1 MRTFP
6 APLFALACLL
16 AVTPLSGCAPSKV
29 TVDTSPDIPKYR
41 IETVVVL
48 PFEALT
54 TPQAA
59 QTAPPQF
66 SVPQGAK
73 RSDISV
79 VVPPASER
87 LTSVTTTV
95 PLEAA
100 EKVTRLF
107 YEKLRAREGV
117 RVLSPDEVRR
127 VVPDVA
133 KELTVVPPQEMAKKV
148 ASELSADA
156 VLFGRVLVYQ
166 ERGGSK
172 WGGEPATVGFE
183 VKLLAAD
190 GTTLWVGNYYERQH
204 PMNQD
209 LVGFVQHGGVFVTA
223 EELAEYGVDRLIKKF
238 PFSARPH

>member
-1 MRTFP
+1 MP
-6 APLFALACLL
+6 
-16 AVTPLSGCAPSKV
+16 GCAPAKV

-41 IETVVVL
+41 IETIVVL
-48 PFEALT
+48 PFEALR
-54 TPQAA
+54 TPQAV
-59 QTAPPQF
+59 QTTPPEF
-66 SVPQGAK
+66 LVPPGAK

-79 VVPPASER
+79 VVPPATER
-87 LTSVTTTV
+87 LTAVTTTV
-95 PLEAA
+95 PVEAA

-117 RVLSPDEVRR
+117 RVLSPDDTRR
-127 VVPDVA
+127 AVPDLA
-133 KELTVVPPQEMAKKV
+133 KELTVLPPQEVARKV
-148 ASELSADA
+148 ASDLSADA

-190 GTTLWVGNYYERQH
+190 GTTLWAGNYYERQR

-223 EELAEYGVDRLIKKF
+223 DELAEYGVDRLIKKF
-238 PFSARPH
+238 PFSGRPH